1 MIKCHREY
9 EEAVSDYAIDLYF
22 WGVHAALVDVSEID
36 EIQKLFVARIEE
48 LRRKLYEL
56 DEWVTGRQP
65 VLVHSCNDTV
75 RTPPKGQCAPVEN
88 STTTYLE
95 NRPAGIFDREET
107 QPLTNMCND
116 DRAIYAGKSRWKARE
131 RLRKLLN
138 AESDEFMNACL
149 GSEEE

>member
-9 EEAVSDYAIDLYF
+9 EEAVSEYAIDLYF

-36 EIQKLFVARIEE
+36 EIQKLFDARIEE

-65 VLVHSCNDTV
+65 VLVHSCDDTV
-75 RTPPKGQCAPVEN
+75 RTPRKGKCMPVE
-88 STTTYLE
+88 SSITKYVE
-95 NRPAGIFDREET
+95 NRPAGIFDQEET
-107 QPLTNMCND
+107 QPLTNMYYD
-116 DRAIYAGKSRWKARE
+116 DRAIYADKSRRKARE
-131 RLRKLLN
+131 HLRELLN